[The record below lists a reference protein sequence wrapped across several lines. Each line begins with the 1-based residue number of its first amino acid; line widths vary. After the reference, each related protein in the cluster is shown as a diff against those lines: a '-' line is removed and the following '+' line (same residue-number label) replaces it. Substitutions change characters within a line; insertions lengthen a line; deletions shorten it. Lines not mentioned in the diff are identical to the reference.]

1 MLEKFLKRSSWEDII
16 ISLIFLLFGIL
27 LIARPES
34 TLTIVTIILGII
46 FIVMGIL
53 KFIEYYKSSPKEEFL
68 LTISIIE
75 AIIGIVILFAS
86 DTIFAVIK
94 VVIGLWIIVNGIL
107 DLQATLRWR
116 QIKSAYWII
125 ACILSIVMIIAGI
138 VIIATD
144 NLLVTT
150 IGIVI
155 VIYAV
160 IDIIDR
166 FIFMKK
172 LDDFTKN

>member
-155 VIYAV
+155 VIYAI